1 MSLIQQQLLIENTY
15 LKYKLL
21 KMSKKKSKRSS
32 PNVIYKDRF
41 IFGEFH
47 QLYPQLRADK
57 VMFRAYTR
65 MNTDTFDYIAQ
76 QITPICQKEYT
87 NFQDPI
93 SVEERLLI
101 TIRYN
106 YTILILYY
114 CCYTILLL

>member
-1 MSLIQQQLLIENTY
+1 MSLIEEQRGLLLIENAY

-21 KMSKKKSKRSS
+21 KMSKKSKRSP

-65 MNTDTFDYIAQ
+65 MNTDTFDYIAEH
-76 QITPICQKEYT
+76 ITPICQKEYS

-101 TIRYN
+101 TIRYKIN
-106 YTILILYY
+106 NKL
-114 CCYTILLL
+114 

>member
-1 MSLIQQQLLIENTY
+1 MSIIQDQRSLLLIENIY

-21 KMSKKKSKRSS
+21 KMRKKSKRSS

-47 QLYPQLRADK
+47 QLYPQLRTDK
-57 VMFRAYTR
+57 IMFRAYTR
-65 MNTDTFDYIAQ
+65 MTTDTFDYIAQ
-76 QITPICQKEYT
+76 HITPLCQREYT

-101 TIRYN
+101 TIR
-106 YTILILYY
+106 
-114 CCYTILLL
+114 